1 MNNINF
7 IKVIEKIQMLM
18 SYPIFSAEN
27 PVSKLQLLASSVKPP
42 ASSFQLPILI
52 LLLLTTGFGYSQNLQ
67 TYIEEAINN
76 NPNIQAVKKQHEIST
91 EKISEAKALPNTE
104 FFAGYMF
111 GKEEMPTMWQGEFS
125 VMQMFPWFGTISA
138 RENYASAMANADFVE
153 IEIAKRKIALA
164 LSQSYYRLYEIAKK
178 QQVLDSNVQLLHV
191 YERMA
196 LTSVEVGQ
204 ASAVSVL
211 RLQMRQNELLERKAV
226 LQLQY
231 ASELIAF
238 GKIMNREEIMEI
250 TLSDTLMIPEEE
262 IQIDMLNLDLH
273 PELQKFEE
281 LNKVVSQAD
290 ALNKKESAPEFG
302 IGMEYMYFTE
312 MPDMVMPMVSVSI
325 PIFNSKFKSVARQNK
340 LRYEELDI
348 QKQVSKNSLIA
359 ELQAA
364 IKSRNAAR
372 IRLQT
377 QDKNLKQA
385 ENANEILLKNYETGT
400 IDFREVL
407 DVQELQLQFQINRI
421 EAIGEYLKQDSI
433 INYYME
439 IK

>member
-1 MNNINF
+1 MINSKFNTNHRSRKPQFFAVGIFFVFLLLFSGTVHAQELDFF
-7 IKVIEKIQMLM
+7 IK
-18 SYPIFSAEN
+18 
-27 PVSKLQLLASSVKPP
+27 
-42 ASSFQLPILI
+42 
-52 LLLLTTGFGYSQNLQ
+52 
-67 TYIEEAINN
+67 EAIDN

-104 FFAGYMF
+104 FSAGYMF

-138 RENYASAMANADFVE
+138 RDNYASAMANADFVE

-164 LSQSYYRLYEIAKK
+164 MAQSYYRLYEIAKK
-178 QQVLDSNVQLLHV
+178 GEVLDSNVQLLHV

-226 LQLQY
+226 LQQEY
-231 ASELIAF
+231 ASEFIAF
-238 GKIMNREEIMEI
+238 SKIMNREEIMEI
-250 TLSDTLMIPEEE
+250 TLADTLLIPEKE
-262 IQIDMLNLDLH
+262 IQIDLLNLDLH

-290 ALNKKESAPEFG
+290 ALNKKESAPELG

-348 QKQVSKNSLIA
+348 QKQVARNSLVA

-372 IRLQT
+372 VRLET

-385 ENANEILLKNYETGT
+385 KDANEILLKNYETGT

-407 DVQELQLQFQINRI
+407 DVQELQLQYQLNRI
-421 EAIGEYLKQDSI
+421 EAIGEYFKQESL
-433 INYYME
+433 INYYLGNR
-439 IK
+439 